1 MRICGR
7 NDVWS
12 KGMFW
17 AAIALTPL
25 SILSSGHGLL
35 ARFVTGAAGAI
46 FVVCLVSVARSKS
59 CWPVK
64 DEGEEQA

>member
-1 MRICGR
+1 
-7 NDVWS
+7 
-12 KGMFW
+12 
-17 AAIALTPL
+17 
-25 SILSSGHGLL
+25 L